1 MLNSIGIASV
11 LVATWLGWHAISSL
25 VAGLRS
31 PSWPVARGLLVSVT
45 IKKKRNGDDE
55 EAWCPM
61 VRYSYSVGGKKYRGT
76 RIRFG
81 VPKGLLWLDPS
92 HPSFRQLRRRAR
104 VDVYY
109 SPLWPSF
116 SALQTGVSPFVLI
129 TLAAVGALAW
139 FGYSAL
145 TFVR

>member
-11 LVATWLGWHAISSL
+11 LVATWLGWHGISSL

-31 PSWPVARGLLVSVT
+31 SSWPVARGLLVSVT
-45 IKKKRNGDDE
+45 IRKKRNGDDE

-92 HPSFRQLRRRAR
+92 HPSFRQLRDGAR
-104 VDVYY
+104 VDVHH
-109 SPLWPSF
+109 SPLWPAF
-116 SALQTGVSPFVLI
+116 SAVQTGASPFVLI
-129 TLAAVGALAW
+129 TLAAAGALAW